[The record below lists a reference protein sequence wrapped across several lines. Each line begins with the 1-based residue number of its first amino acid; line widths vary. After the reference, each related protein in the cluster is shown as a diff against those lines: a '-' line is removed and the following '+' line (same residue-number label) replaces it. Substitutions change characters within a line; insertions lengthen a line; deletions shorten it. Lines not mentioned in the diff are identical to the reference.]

1 MILLPI
7 YVTLFPL
14 LVRDEHMQNLSSRQ
28 RLVNLAMLYAAGNG
42 VSQTPIPQ
50 VKVIYIDRHGARAP
64 VLYDPCI
71 VIMFQGHKVGYL
83 GDKVFQ
89 YDPDNYLL
97 MTVPLPFECESFA
110 SPENP
115 LVGISIRV
123 DIPILQDLLIEMGD
137 DNCGE
142 KRRSDTAGINSVPLD
157 EAILCATERLLEA
170 MANARD
176 ARVLGPWMVREILYH
191 VLCGP
196 RGDSLQALM
205 NRYSHFSQ
213 IARALRY
220 IENYYADNLNVERL
234 AAEVN
239 MSVSAFHHNFK
250 AVTNTSPVQYLK
262 SYRLHKARLLMVH
275 DGLKANV
282 ASMQVGYESPSQFSR
297 EFKRFFGV
305 TPGDE
310 VARLRGSG
318 VVESS

>member
-1 MILLPI
+1 
-7 YVTLFPL
+7 
-14 LVRDEHMQNLSSRQ
+14 MQNSDPRQ
-28 RLVNLAMLYAAGNG
+28 RLVKLAMLHTNGNG

-50 VKVIYIDRHGARAP
+50 VKVIYADQHGARAP

-71 VIMFQGHKVGYL
+71 VIVFQGHKVGYL

-137 DNCGE
+137 DGCGE
-142 KRRSDTAGINSVPLD
+142 KRRPDSAGISSVPLD
-157 EAILCATERLLEA
+157 EAVLCATERLLEA
-170 MANARD
+170 MTNARD
-176 ARVLGPWMVREILYH
+176 ARVLGPWIVREILYH

-196 RGDSLQALM
+196 CGDSLQALM

-220 IENYYADNLNVERL
+220 IENHYADSLSVERL
-234 AAEVN
+234 ALEVN

-250 AVTNTSPVQYLK
+250 TVTNTSPVQYLK

-275 DGLKANV
+275 DGLKANT
-282 ASMQVGYESPSQFSR
+282 ASIRVGYESSSQFSR
-297 EFKRFFGV
+297 EFKRFFGA

-310 VARLRGSG
+310 VARLRSG
-318 VVESS
+318 GVVVESH

>member
-1 MILLPI
+1 
-7 YVTLFPL
+7 
-14 LVRDEHMQNLSSRQ
+14 MQNLDSRQ
-28 RLVNLAMLYAAGNG
+28 RLVKLAMPHTRGSG
-42 VSQTPIPQ
+42 VSQTPIAQ
-50 VKVIYIDRHGARAP
+50 VRVIYADRHTARAP

-71 VIMFQGHKVGYL
+71 VIIFQGHKVGYV

-97 MTVPLPFECESFA
+97 MTVPMPFECENFA

-123 DIPILQDLLIEMGD
+123 DIPMLQDLLIEMGD
-137 DNCGE
+137 DNVGE
-142 KRRSDTAGINSVPLD
+142 KRRPEAAGINSVPLN
-157 EAILCATERLLEA
+157 EAILCATERLLET

-176 ARVLGPWMVREILYH
+176 ARVLGPWIVREILYH

-220 IENYYADNLNVERL
+220 IENHYADNLSVERL
-234 AAEVN
+234 AMEVN

-250 AVTNTSPVQYLK
+250 TVTNTSPVQYLK

-275 DGLKANV
+275 DGLKANA
-282 ASMQVGYESPSQFSR
+282 ASMRVGYESPSQFSR
-297 EFKRFFGV
+297 EFKRFFGT

-310 VARLRGSG
+310 VARLRSG
-318 VVESS
+318 AEVVESN

>member
-1 MILLPI
+1 
-7 YVTLFPL
+7 
-14 LVRDEHMQNLSSRQ
+14 MQNSDPRQ
-28 RLVNLAMLYAAGNG
+28 RLVKLAMLHINGNG

-50 VKVIYIDRHGARAP
+50 VKVIYADQHGARAP

-71 VIMFQGHKVGYL
+71 VIVFQGHKVGYL

-137 DNCGE
+137 DGCGE
-142 KRRSDTAGINSVPLD
+142 KRRPDSAGISSVPLD
-157 EAILCATERLLEA
+157 EAVLCATERLLEA

-176 ARVLGPWMVREILYH
+176 ARVLGPWIVREILYH

-196 RGDSLQALM
+196 CGDSLQALM

-220 IENYYADNLNVERL
+220 IENHYADSLSVERL
-234 AAEVN
+234 ALEVN

-250 AVTNTSPVQYLK
+250 TVTNTSPVQYLK

-275 DGLKANV
+275 DGLKANT
-282 ASMQVGYESPSQFSR
+282 ASIRVGYESSSQFSR
-297 EFKRFFGV
+297 EFKRFFGA

-310 VARLRGSG
+310 VARLRSG
-318 VVESS
+318 GVVVESH